1 MSAVARVLHE
11 VRRRAHDLVARL
23 DHRAEERDERPRR
36 ADRHDH
42 LVGRALHGG
51 VGKALLPVDV
61 VRHRRAHR
69 RDAGVRA
76 VAEAERLDRLGGDFL
91 QRLLRRRGRRHVRI
105 AEREVADG
113 LRAVLRLE
121 LKPLLEHLADPGRSR
136 HGFLYLIGYQL
147 HFGTTFPSIDSVYC
161 ITSV

>member
-1 MSAVARVLHE
+1 MDRGG
-11 VRRRAHDLVARL
+11 
-23 DHRAEERDERPRR
+23 AETVEDAFGLGLGFCAAAGAAGFGPG
-36 ADRHDH
+36 A
-42 LVGRALHGG
+42 GRAGFLGTDCARG
-51 VGKALLPVDV
+51 VGETLLPVDV

-76 VAEAERLDRLGGDFL
+76 VAETERLDRLGGDPL
-91 QRLLRRRGRRHVRI
+91 QRLLRRCGRRHVRI

-136 HGFLYLIGYQL
+136 HGLLYLIGYQL
-147 HFGTTFPSIDSVYC
+147 HFDTTFPSIDSVYC
-161 ITSV
+161 ITRV